1 MTIKTKAQLLQVAAD
16 SIESWPARRQKAL
29 EEFEFFDAF
38 QCGNTWV
45 LPDNGG

>member
-1 MTIKTKAQLLQVAAD
+1 MSIKTKGKLLQAAAD
-16 SIESWPARRQKAL
+16 AIESWPSRRQKAL

-45 LPDNGG
+45 LPGNGG